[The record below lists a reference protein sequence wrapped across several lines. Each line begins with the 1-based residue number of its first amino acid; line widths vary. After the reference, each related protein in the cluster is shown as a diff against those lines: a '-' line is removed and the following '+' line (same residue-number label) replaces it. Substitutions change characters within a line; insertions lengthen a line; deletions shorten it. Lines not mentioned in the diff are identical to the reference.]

1 MNVSLFCVVVYILR
15 ASAESFCSHFSVCV
29 CVCACV
35 QLRAQ
40 RSMSRTCVQIYPII
54 VCIYL
59 LRRIHVQH
67 IHKYKYIHSNTHL
80 QLAIHPCK
88 NVRLH
93 IFMASL
99 PFYNSNDI
107 VFFFFSLLLLCLIL
121 IYFFLLHSILLFKWN
136 STHFF
141 YCSRHDKAHEKWCG
155 EQHIHKNRN
164 VYCVTSTSTNQHVTP
179 PACFLAASVLTCIQ
193 SNDISCTDF
202 ELWPLC
208 IRIYVC
214 WGGRLSLLEVEKK
227 EE

>member
-1 MNVSLFCVVVYILR
+1 MRYPLFMLYFIDVKTEIEHIIEYECELILR
-15 ASAESFCSHFSVCV
+15 RCIHFESISWISLLSFFYVCM
-29 CVCACV
+29 CVCV

-107 VFFFFSLLLLCLIL
+107 VFFFSRCF
-121 IYFFLLHSILLFKWN
+121 YF
-136 STHFF
+136 
-141 YCSRHDKAHEKWCG
+141 
-155 EQHIHKNRN
+155 
-164 VYCVTSTSTNQHVTP
+164 V
-179 PACFLAASVLTCIQ
+179 
-193 SNDISCTDF
+193 
-202 ELWPLC
+202 
-208 IRIYVC
+208 
-214 WGGRLSLLEVEKK
+214 
-227 EE
+227 